1 MFKKMVF
8 LFFAALLLAN
18 MSGCIALLAGAA
30 GGAGTAGWL
39 SGKLT
44 QEFNASFEKAIEATT
59 SALDS
64 LFLDITKKTVKEDVA
79 QVMAEYHDERT
90 IWIDIFP
97 ISDSMSSVSVRV
109 GMIGDEEASRKI
121 LNKIEQFL

>member
-1 MFKKMVF
+1 MLKKTVF
-8 LFFAALLLAN
+8 LFFSVALLVN
-18 MSGCIALLAGAA
+18 MTGCIALLAGAA

-44 QEFNASFEKAIEATT
+44 QEVNASFEKTIEATT

-64 LFLDITKKTVKEDVA
+64 LFLDMTKKTVKEDVA
-79 QVMAEYHDERT
+79 QVMGEYLDGRT

-97 ISDSMSSVSVRV
+97 VSDSISSVSVRV
-109 GMIGDEEASRKI
+109 GMAGDEEASRKI
-121 LNKIEQFL
+121 LDNCCSYA

>member
-1 MFKKMVF
+1 MVKKIVF
-8 LFFAALLLAN
+8 LFFASLLLVN

-44 QEFNASFEKAIEATT
+44 QEVNASFEKTIMATT

-64 LFLDITKKTVKEDVA
+64 LKLDITKKTTKEEVA
-79 QVMAEYHDERT
+79 QVMSEYNDGRT

-97 ISDSMSSVSVRV
+97 VSETVSSISVRV
-109 GMIGDEEASRKI
+109 GMTGDEEASRKI
-121 LNKIEQFL
+121 LDKIEQFL